1 MVLKRPDGYVPA
13 GKLRHD
19 FNDLTLAPSPL
30 MSHKV
35 FVELARRAGKGITED
50 EARRAAE
57 HVSQLYLLHGGRLRS
72 SELREVLRTVLGFE
86 VPEEVIRSYFGFE
99 RAYVLLK
106 LKPQADVSAVIE
118 EVVNWPEVEAV
129 DEVYGDADLIVV
141 GKVAMGP
148 DNLVERLRRRYQGVV
163 EEMKVLITD

>member
-1 MVLKRPDGYVPA
+1 
-13 GKLRHD
+13 
-19 FNDLTLAPSPL
+19 
-30 MSHKV
+30 
-35 FVELARRAGKGITED
+35 
-50 EARRAAE
+50 
-57 HVSQLYLLHGGRLRS
+57 
-72 SELREVLRTVLGFE
+72 VLGFE
-86 VPEEVIRSYFGFE
+86 VPEEVVRSYFGFE

-118 EVVNWPEVEAV
+118 EVVKWPEVEAV